1 MTSTESHS
9 RFALRLIPAAALAS
23 VAAFGSVS
31 ASAQTLVMA
40 TDRVGSILN
49 ATGAGLAKIATKH
62 SKRRVVIRSFAGPD
76 AFLND
81 LNDKKHHFSALSAT
95 SAYFAYNGMG
105 RYKKAF
111 KNLRIVR
118 SGFGA
123 VRLTFT
129 VPKKSNIH
137 TVKDLKGKRVASHFG
152 GHAVVV
158 PMVGATLAT
167 GGLSWKDV
175 KQVPVTGVVDGVRA
189 LGDRRVDASWASF
202 GMPAVREVHAKM
214 GVRYLPLDNSPKSLA
229 ILRKRVFPGII
240 MVPMKARPKMGLEK
254 STHLITYDTY
264 LEGHKDV
271 DGTAVTDILNALW
284 DNTKELRKIHF
295 GLRGFSN
302 KTAISTLPIMPY
314 HKAAVAFYKSKGVW
328 TDKVAAQHK
337 ALK

>member
-1 MTSTESHS
+1 MTSMNKPT
-9 RFALRLIPAAALAS
+9 RFAPALIPALALAS
-23 VAAFGSVS
+23 FASFGSTS

-62 SKRRVVIRSFAGPD
+62 SKRRIVIRSFAGPD
-76 AFLND
+76 AFLD
-81 LNDKKHHFSALSAT
+81 ALNKGEHQFSALSAT

-105 RYKKAF
+105 RYKSAF

-123 VRLTFT
+123 VRLTFA

-137 TVKDLKGKRVASHFG
+137 SVADLKGKRVAAHFG

-167 GGLSWKDV
+167 GGLSWADV
-175 KQVPVTGVVDGVRA
+175 KKVPVTGVVDSVRA
-189 LGDRRVDASWASF
+189 LGDRRVDAAWASF
-202 GMPAVREVHAKM
+202 GMPAAREVHAKM
-214 GVRYLPLDNSPKSLA
+214 GIRYLPLGNDPKTLS
-229 ILRKRVFPGII
+229 ILRKQVFPGII

-254 STHLITYDTY
+254 DAFLITYDTY
-264 LEGHKDV
+264 LVGHKDV
-271 DGTAVTDILNALW
+271 DGAAIKDILTALW
-284 DNTKELRKIHF
+284 DNQKELRKIHF

-302 KTAISTLPIMPY
+302 KTAISSLPIMPY
-314 HKAAVAFYKSKGVW
+314 HKAAVEFYKSKGVW
-328 TDKVAAQHK
+328 NAKVDAQQK